1 MALVFIFLVGFLSIP
16 AIQTSLGSYATGKI
30 NNTYGTDI
38 KIEKVGLQFN
48 GDVELK
54 TILIKDHFEATM
66 ISVSELNTSILSF
79 AKIANNEFEFGD
91 IDLHNLFFHIKTYE
105 GEDDTSFDIFV
116 DKLDRQNP
124 IEKANKFLLS
134 SVSLNIHNS
143 SFRITNKNKKTPEV
157 LDFKDLDI
165 LASDFLISES
175 NINTKIKQLS
185 FKDSR
190 GVALKNLQTEFSYTP
205 SQMVFS
211 DLQIETLAS
220 LVKGQLQLDYQR
232 KDLKSFS
239 EKVQVSGFFVNSNLD
254 LDEFSLLY
262 DEFGANQKVEFSTS
276 FSGTLEN
283 LLFEDFNLNNSRNT
297 SIIGSLRFSKL
308 FAPSSDNFELDAK
321 FEKISSNYE
330 ELVALLPRV
339 LGNTIPSGFKALG
352 RFNLSGQAKV
362 TKESVKAVMDVN
374 TNIGDFFIDL
384 NLDEIEL
391 IDNASYKAEIRF
403 TDFNLGK
410 AIGEPMI
417 GLVTSSLRIDG
428 SGFSKETISS
438 DVKGVIDSFVFRG
451 YDYSKLQL
459 SGVVMN
465 KVFNGQLD
473 TADAN
478 LKLNF
483 SGLVDFSGAENIYD
497 FSALIDYAN
506 LNALQ
511 LVARDQISI
520 LRGEMFVDMKGSSL
534 DDAYGVLSFKD
545 ALYENQND
553 RYEFKDFEITSDFNR
568 NRTRTIQ
575 VNSPEIVNGS
585 LKGKFRINDLPDLI
599 RNSLGDIYN
608 KSNPFLVI
616 DDQYLNFNFKI
627 YSKIMELFY
636 PDIKLGPNT
645 SVKGRLESDPN
656 KFKLTFKSPTIEMD
670 HFYADK
676 IKVQLINDNP
686 LFNSYIEVDS
696 LATKYY
702 NASEFSLINVILN
715 DTLYVKSEF
724 KGGEE
729 SKDIFDLNLYYTT
742 NEANKSVIGVKRST
756 AIFKEIPWLINSSQD
771 GLNTITFDRDFKEVL
786 VDNLMM
792 SFADEEIRLNAL
804 VESSGN
810 SSLDLEF
817 KDVDISKVTPSI
829 KNLKLDGNLNGSLN
843 ISKTQSIYLPKSSL
857 TIDDFKVNDFNLGSF
872 KSNIQGN
879 QSLTNYDVSVSLK
892 EDDNES
898 LSVVGT
904 FDVSGPNSSLALD
917 ISFSDFILNPLNPFG
932 ADVITNIRGGI
943 SGFAS
948 VSGRLEKPQIDGL
961 LVLNNGGLAIP
972 YLNVG
977 YDFADA
983 TVINLEEQSF
993 IFDQAIINDVDYQS
1007 KAYLNGGISHNNFS
1021 NWSLDLNIDSD
1032 RLLVLNTIEQ
1042 DESLYY
1048 GTALVDGDINISGP
1062 TDQLFIEANVGTSQ
1076 GTIFKIPLNDSE
1088 ILSESSYVNFL
1099 SPDQKLAQSAVQAFE
1114 IDDVKG
1120 LEMEFN
1126 MDINDNAEIEIIID
1140 KQTGSSIIGRGN
1152 GSMLAQINTKGKFQ
1166 MFGDFIV
1173 LSGIYNFSFGRII
1186 QKKFKV
1192 VKDGTIAWDGSP
1204 LNADINIKALYD
1216 GINVNPSTLLD
1227 NPINQ
1232 SIPTEVEVHLTG
1244 QLEKPDLNFDIRFP
1258 GVNSTLNSELADRL
1272 RDKDRKEF
1280 QALSL
1285 LATGAFRSELTLNSQ
1300 DAFGLVSDGV
1310 TSMLNELFADDDN
1323 KVQLGID
1330 LDLGK
1335 TTPDYETDSRLGVTV
1350 STKINDNVLING
1362 KVGVPVGGVSETTV
1376 AGDFEVEVLLNQDRT
1391 LTLKFFNKENSIQ
1404 NFGEQIGY
1412 TQGVGLSYNIEF
1424 DNLKELLNA
1433 LFKKQ
1438 TKKINSKNTSEDD
1451 TALPEFMN
1459 FKENTLKKPA
1469 NN

>member
-1 MALVFIFLVGFLSIP
+1 MALLFIFLVGFLSIP
-16 AIQTSLGSYATGKI
+16 AIQTSLGNYATGKI

-105 GEDDTSFDIFV
+105 GEDDTSFDVFV
-116 DKLDRQNP
+116 DKFDRQNP

-134 SVSLNIHNS
+134 SVSLNIYNS
-143 SFRITNKNKKTPEV
+143 SFRITNKNKNTPEV

-190 GVALKNLQTEFSYTP
+190 GVTLKNLQTDFSYTS

-220 LVKGQLQLDYQR
+220 IVKGQLQLDYQR

-308 FAPSSDNFELDAK
+308 FAPSSDNFELDGK

-352 RFNLSGQAKV
+352 RFNLSGQANV

-384 NLDEIEL
+384 NLYEIEL
-391 IDNASYKAEIRF
+391 IDNASYTGEIRF

-428 SGFSKETISS
+428 SGFSKENISS
-438 DVKGVIDSFVFRG
+438 DIKGVIDSFVFRG

-473 TADAN
+473 TADTN

-553 RYEFKDFEITSDFNR
+553 RYEFKDFEITSDFNL

-599 RNSLGDIYN
+599 RNSLGDIYT
-608 KSNPFLVI
+608 KFNPFLVI

-742 NEANKSVIGVKRST
+742 NEANKSVIGVKKST

-771 GLNTITFDRDFKEVL
+771 GPNTITFDRDFKEVL

-983 TVINLEEQSF
+983 TVINLEKQSF

-1459 FKENTLKKPA
+1459 FKENTPKKPG